1 VAAVITVVACV
12 YTLLKD
18 VVILMANALRKALI
32 GFWTEVR
39 ESDQIKALLASTLI
53 HLDISRVQVM
63 RRLSAQDENHT
74 SCIFRFV
81 TAVSQPSSAI

>member
-1 VAAVITVVACV
+1 MLVA
-12 YTLLKD
+12 KS
-18 VVILMANALRKALI
+18 LRKALI
-32 GFWTEVR
+32 GFLTAMR

-53 HLDISRVQVM
+53 HLDMSTVQVS
-63 RRLSAQDENHT
+63 RRLSAHDESHT